1 MADFGT
7 GPAMTTDITMTLL
20 EDLRGAI
27 QSTVDNA
34 LPMLEAKVH
43 MVTSPLGLFISV
55 KNGSPYPDFVL
66 GHVVLRPTAGSPS
79 RVS

>member
-1 MADFGT
+1 MSRFTRRCLTLA
-7 GPAMTTDITMTLL
+7 LL
-20 EDLRGAI
+20 EDLRDAI

-43 MVTSPLGLFISV
+43 LVSSPLGLFISV

-66 GHVVLRPTAGSPS
+66 GHVVLRPTVGSSP